1 VSIRNALFRL
11 IFILLGVC
19 LVPAPGW
26 SGENPFR
33 YGFVAKFS
41 TGDNAV
47 LVEDGA
53 TLKSGTQFK
62 VNLSYPAVAS
72 MYVLHLSP
80 KQVYSLLYIPKDI
93 KGSPSD
99 NHFDTSGW
107 HRLGDETGDE
117 VFYLIGSS
125 ARLIEFQQALKR
137 YTTSTGERRARF
149 HQRIDS
155 LVKRYSRAPP
165 GTSTRL
171 AQRLDRP
178 VLGTVVFRGAKGQ
191 QDLSRALTHQ
201 LSGNDVMAAKF
212 VIRHR

>member
-1 VSIRNALFRL
+1 MRNPSLRL

-19 LVPAPGW
+19 LAPAPGW
-26 SGENPFR
+26 TGENPFH
-33 YGFVAKFS
+33 YGFVAKIS
-41 TGDNAV
+41 TGDTVV

-80 KQVYSLLYIPKDI
+80 KQVYSLLDIPKDI
-93 KGSPSD
+93 KSSPSD

-107 HRLGDETGDE
+107 QVLDDEVGDE

-125 ARLIEFQQALKR
+125 ARLIEFEQALKR
-137 YTTSTGERRARF
+137 YTKSAGERRARF
-149 HQRIDS
+149 HQRLDA
-155 LVKRYSRAPP
+155 LVQRYSRTPS

-201 LSGNDVMAAKF
+201 LSGSDVVAAKF
-212 VIRHR
+212 VIKHR